1 MCLETLSLSFLMAIK
16 IIPPTYPPPPHFP
29 RMTATCILT
38 FLIPTTGGRGCLSL
52 LSSFSCSLF
61 GWRFFGCDE
70 KKFPS

>member
-1 MCLETLSLSFLMAIK
+1 MFLGTLSLTFLMANK
-16 IIPPTYPPPPHFP
+16 IIPSTYPPHFP